1 DRRRRSFPRHHAG
14 SGLDRAAGRPL
25 RRHQRVGELLPGGAG
40 GAGLWR
46 PRDRLPRRRP
56 ARAGHRGGRPA
67 GAAFFRGG
75 ARRGGDRALAIAGR
89 RRDGPLGPGAR
100 RGAVPPRAGP
110 RPLRIPLSTRPRR
123 AGGEMI
129 RFASSLLL
137 LSIAFPALA
146 AMDGNMHAGELAHQL
161 DRLSRTG
168 RVLYVAAHPDDENTR
183 LLAYLANAEHLEVAY
198 LSLTRG
204 GGGQNLI
211 GAEKGVLLDVIRT
224 EELLAARRI
233 DGARQFF
240 TNARDYGYSKRLEEA
255 LEIWGLEQV
264 LSDVVWVIRTFQ
276 PDVIITRFDETPP
289 NHGHHMASARLARLA
304 FDAAAD
310 PRRFP
315 EHFEAGARP
324 WKAERLLH
332 NLAPWRTEKLP
343 EDAISVDVGGYDPR
357 LGRSYGE
364 IAAVSRSQHKS
375 QR

>member
-1 DRRRRSFPRHHAG
+1 
-14 SGLDRAAGRPL
+14 
-25 RRHQRVGELLPGGAG
+25 
-40 GAGLWR
+40 
-46 PRDRLPRRRP
+46 
-56 ARAGHRGGRPA
+56 
-67 GAAFFRGG
+67 
-75 ARRGGDRALAIAGR
+75 
-89 RRDGPLGPGAR
+89 
-100 RGAVPPRAGP
+100 
-110 RPLRIPLSTRPRR
+110 
-123 AGGEMI
+123 
-129 RFASSLLL
+129 
-137 LSIAFPALA
+137 
-146 AMDGNMHAGELAHQL
+146 MDGNMHAGELAHQL

-289 NHGHHMASARLARLA
+289 NHGHHMASARLA
-304 FDAAAD
+304 
-310 PRRFP
+310 
-315 EHFEAGARP
+315 
-324 WKAERLLH
+324 
-332 NLAPWRTEKLP
+332 
-343 EDAISVDVGGYDPR
+343 
-357 LGRSYGE
+357 
-364 IAAVSRSQHKS
+364 
-375 QR
+375 